1 MLYLALPIDLR
12 DRYKNSLWLV
22 YAKQIQ
28 QTKFTEEDVIV
39 LSEWTV
45 TNRAEMVDLILN
57 IRQQRARVIYIGSVE
72 NENIEWK
79 RQLVLMGVFDW
90 VFFDSDVVLGKIDA
104 LIESPRNARDVSD
117 YLSTSEAR
125 VMDMPLVVDYIEED
139 GQSSVDYLPP
149 DDKDDA
155 EASGGKLL
163 DRIKGIGGVLNR
175 NKQRQD
181 DSVEAHPPVATQVLT
196 SSQEE
201 GVPKRFVWPN
211 PEPVRIQI
219 LGDGGVGKSFVAW
232 NLAASCDAKE
242 LPSTVIEEDVMQL
255 QQWAGLD
262 GIHIHDKEPKK
273 GYRVH
278 IHTGTEPMS
287 NADLY
292 VLVSFPDSYRIERTR
307 IKIQDL
313 ELSDKKIVWVIN
325 HHWPELPLMSELPEP
340 IVVLPHDARQIG
352 AVMVKRPLA
361 ISDKTF
367 ASRLEPIVSI
377 VSDLFVENAK
387 RGNK

>member
-12 DRYKNSLWLV
+12 DRYKSSAWLV

-90 VFFDSDVVLGKIDA
+90 VFFDNDVVLGKIDA
-104 LIESPRNARDVSD
+104 LIEAPRNAREVSD
-117 YLSTSEAR
+117 YLSTSEAK

-139 GQSSVDYLPP
+139 GQSATDYLPSEDE
-149 DDKDDA
+149 DDM
-155 EASGGKLL
+155 EASSGTLF
-163 DRIKGIGGVLNR
+163 DRIKGFRGVLSR
-175 NKQRQD
+175 KQRQD
-181 DSVEAHPPVATQVLT
+181 DGMNHRPTVTQVLM
-196 SSQEE
+196 SAEDE

-242 LPSTVIEEDVMQL
+242 LPCTVVEEAGLPL

-262 GIHIHDKEPKK
+262 GVQIYDKEPKK
-273 GYRVH
+273 G
-278 IHTGTEPMS
+278 
-287 NADLY
+287 
-292 VLVSFPDSYRIERTR
+292 
-307 IKIQDL
+307 
-313 ELSDKKIVWVIN
+313 
-325 HHWPELPLMSELPEP
+325 
-340 IVVLPHDARQIG
+340 
-352 AVMVKRPLA
+352 
-361 ISDKTF
+361 
-367 ASRLEPIVSI
+367 
-377 VSDLFVENAK
+377 
-387 RGNK
+387 